1 MIRRVFRSIRRIFRL
16 VKSRRS
22 TKISKRKKFITC
34 LFETQIKF
42 FFFFFLAVF
51 KGHYKLTLKGV
62 FRVRRVHLVPP
73 NVDLGFLYPKLSQ
86 IFYWQYFFKKLRI
99 WYCRSWCYKINYCWW
114 SKVLNR
120 ISKSQTWVFMW
131 NKFR

>member
-1 MIRRVFRSIRRIFRL
+1 MIRRVFRSIRRIFRS

-22 TKISKRKKFITC
+22 TKINKRKKFITC
-34 LFETQIKF
+34 LFETQITIYIF
-42 FFFFFLAVF
+42 FWVVF

-99 WYCRSWCYKINYCWW
+99 RYCRSWCYKINYCWW

>member
-34 LFETQIKF
+34 SFETQIVI
-42 FFFFFLAVF
+42 FFFLAVF

-73 NVDLGFLYPKLSQ
+73 IVDLGFLHPNLSQ
-86 IFYWQYFFKKLRI
+86 IFYWQYFLKKLKI
-99 WYCRSWCYKINYCWW
+99 QYCRSWCYKINYCWW
-114 SKVLNR
+114 IKVLNR